1 VNDKLMS
8 ELLGVLHISLTDGK
22 GNLNINEPKRKLVLL
37 MNDTP
42 HE

>member
-1 VNDKLMS
+1 VTEEFMS
-8 ELLGVLHISLTDGK
+8 ELLGVLHILLTDGK